1 MTGFPL
7 GVNKLK
13 LLQTKAELLGDYV
26 GRDGR
31 EPSPERMKAIQE
43 FPPLMDLKH
52 LQSFPGCTNWVRG
65 YLPHQYGVLVKI
77 LGAWLKPG
85 AKFPLG
91 EKGLQAVKAI
101 KKMVKDHMSL
111 AVMDEAAA
119 MDGTRPLEQIADAS
133 GIAWGGWIVQV
144 TTDLYRFQVLA
155 VCSGGFTPA
164 QHSCMRSS
172 CLNASSVGCWAAC
185 GPSVGPTTPM

>member
-1 MTGFPL
+1 MTGFSL

-31 EPSPERMKAIQE
+31 EPSPERKKAIQE

-52 LQSFPGCTNWVRG
+52 LQGFPGCTNWVRG

-91 EKGLQAVKAI
+91 EK
-101 KKMVKDHMSL
+101 S
-111 AVMDEAAA
+111 
-119 MDGTRPLEQIADAS
+119 AS
-133 GIAWGGWIVQV
+133 
-144 TTDLYRFQVLA
+144 
-155 VCSGGFTPA
+155 C
-164 QHSCMRSS
+164 
-172 CLNASSVGCWAAC
+172 
-185 GPSVGPTTPM
+185 